1 MKRLAIEHSAGRYE
15 VVVGSG
21 ASRDEETLSALRSRP
36 SLIVT
41 DENVAAHALAGL
53 QKVLPTARTLILPPG
68 ENVKT
73 LATVSSIWN
82 RLAELHLGR
91 DTVLV
96 ALGGGVIGDMT
107 GFAAACWM
115 RGIDFV
121 QIPTT
126 LLAQVDASVGGK
138 TAVDLPAGKN
148 LVGAFHQPL
157 AVLADT
163 DLLQTLPLRE
173 YSAGFA
179 EIVKAALLA
188 DGEFFD
194 WLKSNSAALV
204 QRDTELLTHA
214 ILRSCEIK
222 AQFVSADEHES
233 GVRALLNLG
242 HTFAHALEK
251 VTGYEQLLH
260 GEAVAIGLV
269 QALTLSEQH
278 SGLDTSLRPRVVR
291 LLETFGLPTIM
302 PAHID
307 PEAVLDAMRLD
318 KKHVA
323 GRWRVVVLNTIGDAA
338 VAELPD
344 PAPVRAALLP

>member
-1 MKRLAIEHSAGRYE
+1 MKRLAIGHSKGSYE
-15 VVVGSG
+15 VIVGAG
-21 ASRDEETLSALRSRP
+21 ASRDAEVLSLLRSRP

-41 DENVAAHALAGL
+41 DKNVAVYALAEFRNE
-53 QKVLPTARTLILPPG
+53 LPAAHTLVLPPG
-68 ENVKT
+68 EAAKT

-82 RLAELHLGR
+82 RLAELRLGR

-115 RGIDFV
+115 RGVDFV

-138 TAVDLPAGKN
+138 TAVDLPSGKN

-157 AVLADT
+157 AVLTDT
-163 DLLQTLPLRE
+163 ELLRTLPTRE

-188 DGEFFD
+188 DAEFFD
-194 WLKSNSAALV
+194 WIEAHAS
-204 QRDTELLTHA
+204 A
-214 ILRSCEIK
+214 ILLRDSSLLEDAIFRSCEIK
-222 AQFVSADEHES
+222 AKYVTTDERES

-269 QALTLSEQH
+269 QALALSEQH
-278 SGLDTSLRPRVVR
+278 CGLDRSLRPRLTGV
-291 LLETFGLPTIM
+291 LETFGLPVTM
-302 PAHID
+302 PPQIQ
-307 PEAVLDAMRLD
+307 PEPVLDAMRLD
-318 KKHVA
+318 KKHLA
-323 GRWRVVVLNTIGDAA
+323 NQWRLVVLRAIGDAS
-338 VAELPD
+338 VIELPD
-344 PAPVRAALLP
+344 PAPVRAALLA